1 MFKRFFNALA
11 GLTDAVDALKASVTE
26 ANANF
31 RANLGLDG
39 PADVPALEHQTE
51 QEPVKN
57 GRKRA
62 AAR

>member
-11 GLTDAVDALKASVTE
+11 GLTAAVDALTASVTE

-39 PADVPALEHQTE
+39 PADVPVDGG
-51 QEPVKN
+51 QELSHFR
-57 GRKRA
+57 GER
-62 AAR
+62 

>member
-11 GLTDAVDALKASVTE
+11 GLTAAVDALTASVTE

-31 RANLGLDG
+31 RSNLGLDG

-51 QEPVKN
+51 EEPAKN

-62 AAR
+62 ATR

>member
-11 GLTDAVDALKASVTE
+11 GLTDAVDALTASVTE

-51 QEPVKN
+51 QDTPKN

-62 AAR
+62 AVR

>member
-1 MFKRFFNALA
+1 MFKRFFNALS
-11 GLTDAVDALKASVTE
+11 GLAAAVDALTASVTE

-39 PADVPALEHQTE
+39 PDDVLALEHQTE
-51 QEPVKN
+51 QEPAKN

-62 AAR
+62 TAR

>member
-31 RANLGLDG
+31 RANLGLGG
-39 PADVPALEHQTE
+39 PSDVPALEHQTKE
-51 QEPVKN
+51 EPAKN

-62 AAR
+62 ATR

>member
-11 GLTDAVDALKASVTE
+11 GLTDAVNALTASVTE

-31 RANLGLDG
+31 RTNLGLDG
-39 PADVPALEHQTE
+39 PTDMPALEDQTE
-51 QEPVKN
+51 QEPAKN

-62 AAR
+62 AVR

>member
-11 GLTDAVDALKASVTE
+11 GLTVAVDAFKASVTE

-39 PADVPALEHQTE
+39 PPDVPALEHQTE
-51 QEPVKN
+51 QEPAKN

>member
-1 MFKRFFNALA
+1 MFKRFFNALT
-11 GLTDAVDALKASVTE
+11 GLTDAVDALTASVTE
-26 ANANF
+26 ANQNF

-51 QEPVKN
+51 EEPAKN

-62 AAR
+62 ATR

>member
-11 GLTDAVDALKASVTE
+11 GLTDAVDALTASVTE

-39 PADVPALEHQTE
+39 PADVPTLEHQTE